1 MLAGL
6 SKIWSNCSYSNTIP
20 ILGLELWLGSPCSCT
35 SLPRQHKPASSF
47 RHLMLPTKPE
57 RFKSA
62 LSALSILTAYQEDWF
77 GQPLMSRTLTHG
89 RKWQSLLTCPSISSM
104 SQSRPRAR
112 LWWPLSFRNKQLANL
127 NDRERGDI
135 LDMSIVPRGIFDSA
149 LMLMQQRCEAKKKY
163 NRALTLYLP
172 LKDPMHSPPGQRK

>member
-6 SKIWSNCSYSNTIP
+6 SKIWSNCSYSNSIP
-20 ILGLELWLGSPCSCT
+20 IPGLEHWLLLMPSLEAPVAAHLCPGST
-35 SLPRQHKPASSF
+35 IQWFASSA

-57 RFKSA
+57 WFESA

-77 GQPLMSRTLTHG
+77 GQPLMSRMLSHG
-89 RKWQSLLTCPSISSM
+89 RKWQSLLTCPSIPSM
-104 SQSRPRAR
+104 SQSRLRAR

-127 NDRERGDI
+127 NDREWADI
-135 LDMSIVPRGIFDSA
+135 LDIPKVPRGIFDSA

-163 NRALTLYLP
+163 NKALTLYLP
-172 LKDPMHSPPGQRK
+172 L